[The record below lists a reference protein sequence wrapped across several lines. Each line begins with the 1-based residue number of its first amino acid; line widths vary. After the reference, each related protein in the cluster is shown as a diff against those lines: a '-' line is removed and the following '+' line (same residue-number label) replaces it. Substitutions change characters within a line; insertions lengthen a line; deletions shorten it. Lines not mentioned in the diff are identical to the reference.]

1 MAKYN
6 YSLELHDIVD
16 YSDAPIADGNYEGIK
31 EELEFFGEVLV
42 AEQREDGT
50 YFNGTLNELGFIG
63 VVREYFEDG
72 VKGDYLYDW
81 TISNWPMNNEAD
93 DEERNRMV
101 WEGVGYHLKLCNAI
115 ESSNGSESYHPL
127 HKESSGIIK
136 RMLESMGEVQ
146 IAEQREEY
154 TYFEGIFDDLMS
166 MEILDVV
173 FDLYKVD
180 LTLTNHRY

>member
-1 MAKYN
+1 
-6 YSLELHDIVD
+6 
-16 YSDAPIADGNYEGIK
+16 
-31 EELEFFGEVLV
+31 
-42 AEQREDGT
+42 
-50 YFNGTLNELGFIG
+50 
-63 VVREYFEDG
+63 
-72 VKGDYLYDW
+72 
-81 TISNWPMNNEAD
+81 
-93 DEERNRMV
+93 MV

-115 ESSNGSESYHPL
+115 ESSIGSESYHPL
-127 HKESSGIIK
+127 HKESSGIVK

-180 LTLTNHRY
+180 LTITNYRY